1 MSITLKRPMFRK
13 GGEVEEGIMELATPR
28 KNYAENG
35 VVRQTEDEII
45 KEAFDIAGLGP
56 RARGVAEA
64 QMKLGQL
71 GRISDRDLLT
81 NVLIQGGLRGLSQ
94 TGGGSTLGNLAKA
107 FEAPVGKALQQRTLG
122 KKLGISGAMK
132 GLELGSKID
141 ILDKRLTQRGQK
153 QFESGTIAAITK
165 EVQNALGKDVVG
177 EEARRVA
184 VNLAPKVAKART
196 QPGVFY
202 QGILKMD
209 DNDKTR
215 PDMSRLKGQPNGSVF
230 LNPYNNLFY
239 IVDDGKLVLAD
250 QNTLGKVAPDTE
262 E

>member
-13 GGEVEEGIMELATPR
+13 GGEVEEGIMKLATPR
-28 KNYAENG
+28 RNYSDGKTREEMIEEIFETSGLSPSGKSYAE
-35 VVRQTEDEII
+35 T
-45 KEAFDIAGLGP
+45 A
-56 RARGVAEA
+56 
-64 QMKLGQL
+64 MKLANL
-71 GRISDRDLLT
+71 GRPSDSDLLT
-81 NVLIQGGLRGLSQ
+81 NVLIQGGLRGMS
-94 TGGGSTLGNLAKA
+94 TAGKGGTLANLAAA
-107 FEAPVGKALQQRTLG
+107 FEAPVGQALKARTAGKSLG
-122 KKLGISGAMK
+122 TAGALK
-132 GLELGSKID
+132 GLELGIKKD
-141 ILDKRLTQRGQK
+141 IADRTLDRKLAKG
-153 QFESGTIAAITK
+153 FESGTIAAITK

-184 VNLAPKVAKART
+184 VNIAPKVAKART

-209 DNDKTR
+209 DNDKSK
-215 PDMSRLKGQPNGSVF
+215 PDMSRLRGQPNGSVF

>member
-1 MSITLKRPMFRK
+1 MFKK
-13 GGEVEEGIMELATPR
+13 GGEAEEGIMELATPR
-28 KNYAENG
+28 RNYSTGKTREEMIQEIFETSGLTPSGKSYAETAMRLAN
-35 VVRQTEDEII
+35 
-45 KEAFDIAGLGP
+45 
-56 RARGVAEA
+56 
-64 QMKLGQL
+64 L
-71 GRISDRDLLT
+71 GRPSDSDLLT
-81 NVLIQGGLRGLSQ
+81 NVLIQGGLRGMS
-94 TGGGSTLGNLAKA
+94 TAGKGGTLANLAAA
-107 FEAPVGKALQQRTLG
+107 FEAPVGQALKARTAGKSLG
-122 KKLGISGAMK
+122 TAGALK
-132 GLELGSKID
+132 GLELGIKKD
-141 ILDKRLTQRGQK
+141 IADRTLDRKLAKG
-153 QFESGTIAAITK
+153 FESGTIAAITK

-184 VNLAPKVAKART
+184 VNIAPKVAKART

-209 DNDKTR
+209 DNDKSR
-215 PDMSRLKGQPNGSVF
+215 PDLSRLKGQPNGSVF

>member
-1 MSITLKRPMFRK
+1 MSITLKRPMFKK
-13 GGEVEEGIMELATPR
+13 GGEAEEGIMELATPR
-28 KNYAENG
+28 RNYSDGKTREEMIQEIFETSGLTPSGKSYAE
-35 VVRQTEDEII
+35 T
-45 KEAFDIAGLGP
+45 A
-56 RARGVAEA
+56 
-64 QMKLGQL
+64 MKLANL
-71 GRISDRDLLT
+71 GRPSDSDLLT
-81 NVLIQGGLRGLSQ
+81 NVLIQGGLRGMS
-94 TGGGSTLGNLAKA
+94 TAGKGGTLANLAAA
-107 FEAPVGKALQQRTLG
+107 FEAPVGQALKARTAGKSLG
-122 KKLGISGAMK
+122 TAGALK
-132 GLELGSKID
+132 GLELGIKKD
-141 ILDKRLTQRGQK
+141 IADRTLDRKLAKG
-153 QFESGTIAAITK
+153 FESGTIAAITK

-184 VNLAPKVAKART
+184 VNIAPKVAKART

-209 DNDKTR
+209 DNDKSK
-215 PDMSRLKGQPNGSVF
+215 PDLSRLKGQPNGSVF

>member
-13 GGEVEEGIMELATPR
+13 GGEVEEGIMKLATPR
-28 KNYAENG
+28 RNYSDGKTREEMIQEIFETSGLTPSGKSYAETAMRLAN
-35 VVRQTEDEII
+35 
-45 KEAFDIAGLGP
+45 
-56 RARGVAEA
+56 
-64 QMKLGQL
+64 L
-71 GRISDRDLLT
+71 GRPSDSDLLT
-81 NVLIQGGLRGLSQ
+81 NVLIQGGLRGMS
-94 TGGGSTLGNLAKA
+94 TAGKGGTLANLAAA
-107 FEAPVGKALQQRTLG
+107 FEAPVGQALKARTAGKSLG
-122 KKLGISGAMK
+122 TAGALK
-132 GLELGSKID
+132 GLELGIKKD
-141 ILDKRLTQRGQK
+141 IADRTLDRKLAKG
-153 QFESGTIAAITK
+153 FESGTIAAITK

-184 VNLAPKVAKART
+184 VNIAPKVAKART

-209 DNDKTR
+209 DNDKSK
-215 PDMSRLKGQPNGSVF
+215 PDLSRLKGQPNGSVF

>member
-13 GGEVEEGIMELATPR
+13 GGDVEEGIMELATPR
-28 KNYAENG
+28 RNYKDGKTREEMIQEIFETSGLTPSGKSYAE
-35 VVRQTEDEII
+35 T
-45 KEAFDIAGLGP
+45 A
-56 RARGVAEA
+56 
-64 QMKLGQL
+64 MKLANL
-71 GRISDRDLLT
+71 GRPSDSDLLT
-81 NVLIQGGLRGLSQ
+81 NVLIQGGLRGMS
-94 TGGGSTLGNLAKA
+94 TAGKGGTLANLASA
-107 FEAPVGKALQQRTLG
+107 FEAPVGQALKARTAGKSLG
-122 KKLGISGAMK
+122 TAGALK
-132 GLELGSKID
+132 GLELGIKKD
-141 ILDKRLTQRGQK
+141 IADKALDRKLAKGY
-153 QFESGTIAAITK
+153 ESSTIAAITK

-184 VNLAPKVAKART
+184 VNIAPKVAKART
-196 QPGVFY
+196 TPGAFY

-215 PDMSRLKGQPNGSVF
+215 PDLSRLKGQPNGSVF

>member
-13 GGEVEEGIMELATPR
+13 GGEAEEGIMELATPR
-28 KNYAENG
+28 RNYSDGKTREEMIQEIFETSGLTPSGKSYAETAMRLAN
-35 VVRQTEDEII
+35 
-45 KEAFDIAGLGP
+45 
-56 RARGVAEA
+56 
-64 QMKLGQL
+64 L
-71 GRISDRDLLT
+71 GRPSDSDLLT
-81 NVLIQGGLRGLSQ
+81 NVLIQGGLRGMS
-94 TGGGSTLGNLAKA
+94 TAGKGGTLANLAAA
-107 FEAPVGKALQQRTLG
+107 FEAPVGQALKARTAGKSLG
-122 KKLGISGAMK
+122 TAGALK
-132 GLELGSKID
+132 GLELGIKKD
-141 ILDKRLTQRGQK
+141 IADRTLDRKLAKG
-153 QFESGTIAAITK
+153 FESGTIAAITK

-184 VNLAPKVAKART
+184 VNIAPKVAKART

-209 DNDKTR
+209 DNDKSK
-215 PDMSRLKGQPNGSVF
+215 PDLSRLKGQPNGSVF

>member
-13 GGEVEEGIMELATPR
+13 GGDVEEGIMELATPR
-28 KNYAENG
+28 RNYKDGKTREEMIQEIFETSGLTESGKSYAE
-35 VVRQTEDEII
+35 T
-45 KEAFDIAGLGP
+45 A
-56 RARGVAEA
+56 
-64 QMKLGQL
+64 MKLANL
-71 GRISDRDLLT
+71 GRPSDSDLLT
-81 NVLIQGGLRGLSQ
+81 NVLIQGGLRGMS
-94 TGGGSTLGNLAKA
+94 TAGKGSTLANLASA
-107 FEAPVGKALQQRTLG
+107 FEAPVGQALKARTAGKSLG
-122 KKLGISGAMK
+122 TAGALK
-132 GLELGSKID
+132 GLELGIKKD
-141 ILDKRLTQRGQK
+141 IADKTLDRKLAKGY
-153 QFESGTIAAITK
+153 ESSTIAAITK

-184 VNLAPKVAKART
+184 VNIAPKVAKART
-196 QPGVFY
+196 TPGAFY

-215 PDMSRLKGQPNGSVF
+215 PDLSRLKGQPNGSVF